1 MPAVTRHARKAVAG
15 FGLIALSALL
25 LAGCNTVAGAGKDIS
40 SAGHD
45 VTGGAAATQQ
55 SIHRSTGAAT
65 N

>member
-1 MPAVTRHARKAVAG
+1 MHVINHQIRNIIIG
-15 FGLIALSALL
+15 FGCTILMSTLL
-25 LAGCNTVAGAGKDIS
+25 TGCNTVAGAGQDLS

-45 VTGGAAATQQ
+45 VTGGATATQQ

>member
-1 MPAVTRHARKAVAG
+1 MPAISRPVRKAVAG
-15 FGLIALSALL
+15 FGLIALSAVL
-25 LAGCNTVAGAGKDIS
+25 LAGCNTIAGAGQDLS

-45 VTGGAAATQQ
+45 VTGGATATQQ

>member
-1 MPAVTRHARKAVAG
+1 MPATTRPVCKAVAG
-15 FGLIALSALL
+15 FGLIALSAVL
-25 LAGCNTVAGAGKDIS
+25 LAGCNTIAGAGQDLS

-45 VTGGAAATQQ
+45 VTGGATATQQ